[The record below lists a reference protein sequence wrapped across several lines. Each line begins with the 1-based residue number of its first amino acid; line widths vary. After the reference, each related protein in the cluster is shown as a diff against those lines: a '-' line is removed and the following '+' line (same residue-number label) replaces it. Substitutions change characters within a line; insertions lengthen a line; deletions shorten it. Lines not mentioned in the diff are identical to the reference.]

1 MLRVEIDGHVFNE
14 SAADVAYLLEHFELS
29 DPGDLGTRFPE
40 QVEDARAVLRGLAD
54 RHGFE
59 FAPFSGFRRS

>member
-29 DPGDLGTRFPE
+29 DPGDL
-40 QVEDARAVLRGLAD
+40 
-54 RHGFE
+54 
-59 FAPFSGFRRS
+59 